1 MIDLNTMDLKQLKS
15 LRADLDRAITS
26 FEERKKREALNALQE
41 QAKTFGFSLE
51 ELVGGKAPRQRKSP
65 AAKFAH
71 PENPS
76 ITWSGRGRKPVWFT
90 EAIAAGK
97 KAEDLA
103 V

>member
-1 MIDLNTMDLKQLKS
+1 MIDLNTMDLKQLKA
-15 LRADLDRAITS
+15 LRSDLERAISS
-26 FEERKKREALNALQE
+26 FEDRKKREALSALQE
-41 QAKTFGFSLE
+41 QAKNLGFSLE
-51 ELVGGKAPRQRKSP
+51 ELLGAKAPKQRKSP
-65 AAKFAH
+65 AAKYAH

-76 ITWSGRGRKPVWFT
+76 ITWSGRGRKPVWFS